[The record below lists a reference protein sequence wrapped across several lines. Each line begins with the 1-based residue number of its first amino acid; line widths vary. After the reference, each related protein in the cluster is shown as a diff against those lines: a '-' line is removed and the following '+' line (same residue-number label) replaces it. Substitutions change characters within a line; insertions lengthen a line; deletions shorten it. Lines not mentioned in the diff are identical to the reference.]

1 MPLRP
6 YLDVLRTPGVPRLL
20 GSAVLGRMPIGMA
33 GLAIVLLVRQS
44 GGSYATAGLVAG
56 CYAISLGLTA
66 PLLGRLIDRVGQT
79 RVLLGCAGV
88 CAAAF
93 VGLGVAAEA
102 GSRALLPVLAALGGA
117 SLPPV
122 AACLRALWS
131 ELLGR
136 GGELQAAFSV
146 EAIVQEL
153 IFVVGPPL
161 VALLAAAFVPAAAMV
176 GIAVLLLAGIGV
188 FAGAPASR
196 SWRAE
201 PRAADWA
208 GPLRSP
214 GIRAVLACI
223 VVLAAAFGAVEVAV
237 PAAAEGLG
245 SRTLAGPLLALWAA
259 GSMVGGLAFGGRGPG
274 RPPERRLVGML
285 VLVAAGIAVLA
296 LVATRFQLGAGMVV
310 AGLGIAPAIACLYL
324 LIDRLA
330 PAGTVTEAFTW
341 VNSAFGTGIAI
352 GNASGGGVVHR
363 AGADAVFLLA
373 AAAVVAAALLARL
386 RRPALAERSDRPSPS
401 GAVRPRPEPAGDRG
415 RHGMRRDRRRLGRAG

>member
-1 MPLRP
+1 MPFRP

-20 GSAVLGRMPIGMA
+20 GAAVLGRMPIGMA
-33 GLAIVLLVRQS
+33 GLAIVLLVRQT

-56 CYAISLGLTA
+56 SYAISLGLTA

-88 CAAAF
+88 SAAAF
-93 VGLGVAAEA
+93 IGLGVAAEA

-136 GGELQAAFSV
+136 GAEQQAAFSV

-161 VALLAAAFVPAAAMV
+161 VAILAAVFAPAAAML
-176 GIAVLLLAGIGV
+176 GIAILLLAGIGV

-196 SWRAE
+196 AWRAE

-237 PAAAEGLG
+237 PAAAERLG
-245 SRTLAGPLLALWAA
+245 SRTLAGPLLALWAV
-259 GSMVGGLAFGGRGPG
+259 GS
-274 RPPERRLVGML
+274 
-285 VLVAAGIAVLA
+285 
-296 LVATRFQLGAGMVV
+296 MVV

-352 GNASGGGVVHR
+352 GNATGGGVVHR

-373 AAAVVAAALLARL
+373 AVAVVAAALLARV
-386 RRPALAERSDRPSPS
+386 RRPALAERSDRPSLS
-401 GAVRPRPEPAGDRG
+401 GGAVRPRPEPAGD
-415 RHGMRRDRRRLGRAG
+415 